1 MKRKFQSG
9 TDYLVLYDCG
19 TAFLRYGN
27 SAPVKCDYYESGNF
41 IRIRLEGDIMEM
53 RIEEGGIYSVTGNK
67 WEEVYPFDIP
77 A

>member
-1 MKRKFQSG
+1 
-9 TDYLVLYDCG
+9 
-19 TAFLRYGN
+19 
-27 SAPVKCDYYESGNF
+27 
-41 IRIRLEGDIMEM
+41 MEM